1 MKEYKSC
8 IKTAEEKL
16 LWRFMSKV
24 QKFGSI
30 FAIKTQLYF
39 MYTLLHETDALY

>member
-8 IKTAEEKL
+8 TKTAEGKRM
-16 LWRFMSKV
+16 WRFISKV

-30 FAIKTQLYF
+30 CYINTQLYF